1 MTTNNVYNKAFYYE
15 DDVVFDKIQTFF
27 IFEDEDIKSTI
38 ETYLHHLS
46 DLMNNHITYKQHKYR
61 IVEKIGNVN
70 KVQLDEENGDIIVND
85 N

>member
-1 MTTNNVYNKAFYYE
+1 MTTNNVYNKTFYSE

-27 IFEDEDIKSTI
+27 IFENEDIKSTI
-38 ETYLHHLS
+38 ETYLHHLC
-46 DLMNNHITYKQHKYR
+46 DLMNNHITHKQHKYK

>member
-1 MTTNNVYNKAFYYE
+1 MTTNNVYNKTFYSE

-38 ETYLHHLS
+38 ETHLHHLS
-46 DLMNNHITYKQHKYR
+46 DLMSNHITYKQHKYI

>member
-1 MTTNNVYNKAFYYE
+1 MTTNNVYNKTFYSE

-38 ETYLHHLS
+38 EKYLHHLC
-46 DLMNNHITYKQHKYR
+46 DLMNNHITYKQYKYR

>member
-1 MTTNNVYNKAFYYE
+1 MTTNNVYNKTFYSE

-27 IFEDEDIKSTI
+27 IFEDEEIKSTI
-38 ETYLHHLS
+38 EKYLHHLC